1 MNVKLLESIQDRIL
15 WLSIQL
21 VNHAN
26 SVRTNRSDLKVGGHQ
41 TSSSSVVT
49 ILTYLYFEFLEKYDF
64 ITF

>member
-1 MNVKLLESIQDRIL
+1 MNIKLLENLQDKIL

-26 SVRTNRSDLKVGGHQ
+26 TVRTNRSDLKVGGHQ

-49 ILTYLYFEFLEKYDF
+49 LSLIH
-64 ITF
+64 I